1 MRFWLVKVTVTVVC
15 MHHMHDTSHPLHNP
29 IFRLPSVR
37 RLSDLVGAD
46 IGFHVGKNF
55 LDEKPQ
61 QFYPAAIFK
70 LMVDHNMLG
79 EKTPSGGFYSF
90 EKNKCARHIT
100 PQLEIA
106 FSCADKGLT
115 TGQLASASLPLCK
128 AEPLHAPRLPAFSSW
143 AKRATVD

>member
-1 MRFWLVKVTVTVVC
+1 MRCWLVEVTATVLC
-15 MHHMHDTSHPLHNP
+15 MHHVHDIPHSLHNL
-29 IFRLPSVR
+29 IFRFSSVC

-55 LDEKPQ
+55 LDEKPE

-90 EKNKCARHIT
+90 EKNKCACHII
-100 PQLEIA
+100 PRLEIRVLV
-106 FSCADKGLT
+106 CMQQT
-115 TGQLASASLPLCK
+115 EHRLAGVCK
-128 AEPLHAPRLPAFSSW
+128 PA
-143 AKRATVD
+143 VVQG